1 MIHPDTAL
9 PCRARQFGRHV
20 PRLLTFLIAVCFLM
34 VGVSVICQSHDEIK
48 GACAIPA
55 QASYPGIGGGTAA
68 SSFGQ
73 NRPLFLAAA
82 YLDADH
88 SSKSNNSNA
97 GSMLA
102 GPSLDE
108 NQKRCADPS
117 ENSNLRIGAC
127 TALIQS
133 GQNNLEDLA
142 AAYIDR
148 GNGYQ
153 DGGEYD
159 RAIQDYDQA
168 IQLEPDSALAFYD
181 RGNAY
186 DSKGEYDRAIADYG
200 LVIQLAPEGDH
211 AYYAYYGRGYAYG
224 AKGEYDRAIE
234 DYDRAIRL
242 NSDDASVFIVRGVAN
257 FLRANPSQAVIDLRR
272 SSKLNPTNAYS
283 VLWLHVAR
291 RRLGQDDSKE
301 LIKQSAKADLSKWPW
316 PVLKF
321 YLGRVT
327 ADQMIA
333 AVTSPDAKTENR
345 RICEANFFAGEDAL
359 LNQHDTT
366 ARLRLQTALDICPL
380 KNFHHNAAAAELK
393 RLNDIAASA
402 GPISSLR

>member
-9 PCRARQFGRHV
+9 PNRARQFCRRV
-20 PRLLTFLIAVCFLM
+20 PRLHTFIIAACFLM
-34 VGVSVICQSHDEIK
+34 VRFPVICQSHDEIRTS
-48 GACAIPA
+48 CAVPA
-55 QASYPGIGGGTAA
+55 QASYLGNRGCIAA
-68 SSFGQ
+68 SHFGQ
-73 NRPLFLAAA
+73 NSPMFLSAA

-88 SSKSNNSNA
+88 SSRTNSSNA
-97 GSMLA
+97 GSIVA

-108 NQKRCADPS
+108 NEKRCADPS
-117 ENSNLRIGAC
+117 ENSSLRIGAC

-133 GQNNLEDLA
+133 GQSNLEDLA
-142 AAYIDR
+142 VAYIDR

-153 DGGEYD
+153 DSGEYD

-168 IQLEPDSALAFYD
+168 ILLEPDSALAFYN

-186 DSKGEYDRAIADYG
+186 DSKGEYDRAIADYD

-211 AYYAYYGRGYAYG
+211 AYYAYYGRGYAYS
-224 AKGEYDRAIE
+224 AKGEYDRAIK

-242 NSDDASVFIVRGVAN
+242 NSDDANVFIVRGVAN
-257 FLRANPSQAVIDLRR
+257 FLRANPSQAVIDLRK
-272 SSKLNPTNAYS
+272 SSQLNPTNAYS
-283 VLWLHVAR
+283 VLWLHLVR
-291 RRLGQDDSKE
+291 RRLGQNDSKD
-301 LIKQSAKADLSKWPW
+301 LIRQSAKADLSKWPW

-321 YLGRVT
+321 YLRRVT

-333 AVTSPDAKTENR
+333 AVTSPDVKAENR

-359 LNQHDTT
+359 LNQHHTT
-366 ARLRLQTALDICPL
+366 ARLLLQTALDVCPL
-380 KNFHHNAAAAELK
+380 KNLHHDAAAAELR

-402 GPISSLR
+402 GAISSLK

>member
-1 MIHPDTAL
+1 VIQPDTAL
-9 PCRARQFGRHV
+9 PHRVRQFGRHV
-20 PRLLTFLIAVCFLM
+20 PRLLKFFIAACFLM
-34 VGVSVICQSHDEIK
+34 VQVLVLCQSHDEIK
-48 GACAIPA
+48 RACAIPA
-55 QASYPGIGGGTAA
+55 QASNPGVGGCTAA
-68 SSFGQ
+68 SHYGQ
-73 NRPLFLAAA
+73 NSPIFLAAA

-88 SSKSNNSNA
+88 SSRSNSSNA
-97 GSMLA
+97 GSIVA

-108 NQKRCADPS
+108 NRKRCADPS

-153 DGGEYD
+153 DSGEYD

-168 IQLEPDSALAFYD
+168 IQLEPDSALAYYD

-186 DSKGEYDRAIADYG
+186 DSKGEYDRAIANYD
-200 LVIQLAPEGDH
+200 LVIQLAPQGDH
-211 AYYAYYGRGYAYG
+211 AYYAYFGRGYAYS
-224 AKGEYDRAIE
+224 AKGEYDRAIQ

-283 VLWLHVAR
+283 VLWLHLAQ

-301 LIKQSAKADLSKWPW
+301 LIKQSAKVDLSKWPW

-333 AVTSPDAKTENR
+333 AVTSPDVKAENR

-359 LNQHDTT
+359 LNQHDTP
-366 ARLRLQTALDICPL
+366 ARLLLQTALDVCPL
-380 KNFHHNAAAAELK
+380 KNFHHDAAAAELR
-393 RLNDIAASA
+393 RLNDIAAPA
-402 GPISSLR
+402 GSVSSLK

>member
-1 MIHPDTAL
+1 MIQPDTAL
-9 PCRARQFGRHV
+9 PHRVRQFGRHV
-20 PRLLTFLIAVCFLM
+20 PRLLKFFIAACFLM
-34 VGVSVICQSHDEIK
+34 VQVLVLCQSHDEIK
-48 GACAIPA
+48 RACAIPA
-55 QASYPGIGGGTAA
+55 QASYPGIGGCTAA
-68 SSFGQ
+68 SHYGQ
-73 NRPLFLAAA
+73 NSPIFLAAA

-88 SSKSNNSNA
+88 NSRSNSSNA
-97 GSMLA
+97 GSIVA

-108 NQKRCADPS
+108 NRKRCADPS

-153 DGGEYD
+153 DSGEYD

-168 IQLEPDSALAFYD
+168 IQLEPDSALAYYD
-181 RGNAY
+181 RANAY
-186 DSKGEYDRAIADYG
+186 DSKGEYDRAIANYD
-200 LVIQLAPEGDH
+200 LVIQLAPQGDH
-211 AYYAYYGRGYAYG
+211 AYYAYFGRGYAYS
-224 AKGEYDRAIE
+224 AKGEYDRAIQ

-272 SSKLNPTNAYS
+272 SNKLNPTNAYS
-283 VLWLHVAR
+283 VLWLHLAQ

-301 LIKQSAKADLSKWPW
+301 LIKQSAKVDLSKWPW

-333 AVTSPDAKTENR
+333 AVTSPDVKAENR

-359 LNQHDTT
+359 LNQHDTP
-366 ARLRLQTALDICPL
+366 ARLLLQTALDVCPL
-380 KNFHHNAAAAELK
+380 KNFHHDAAAAELR
-393 RLNDIAASA
+393 RLNDIAAPA
-402 GPISSLR
+402 GSVSSLK